1 MLGGASTQ
9 DGFALPPQYEPINE
23 KYPIFPGWQRIHRF
37 LNQCPRHAYDRIVG
51 LYMGRIDE
59 FTNNRSQ
66 EEHLKGEIVGDDLTG
81 AQLLGLCFTDR
92 IILQRRKRGSCAAIA
107 AVKGY
112 LPAQAVASAIL
123 DGTRSKLLKL
133 VRINDRKW
141 QWNAVSTGYLLAWKL
156 ASESPDEHESA
167 LRHFRSSGGYNTH
180 YISPDSHGKVR
191 AVYSSSGLLD
201 DPLAWLSAHHPLHH
215 AAILDDAIKIES
227 LLVQDHPVDSNTGIG
242 DTALHMACMAGAYKA
257 VCCLIKHGAD
267 PTIKSERFGTVP
279 LHWLFVFEKAHIQNT
294 AALLA
299 VNKSVLGQL
308 SGANV
313 EAFHYPFAWP
323 VGTPL
328 GWAVLSNNTEAIQ
341 VLLDLGSTLESI
353 QDFFPGRPDWLS
365 MDYRPGQVSRND
377 GGRPSG
383 PALYS
388 AYRKTWSGWVYSPME
403 KYRSPV
409 VQSSCPSYQ
418 QQLGRLPAT
427 RAVAPRAGEQDIS
440 SSSGVH
446 GGHLHAAV
454 RENDPEAVKK
464 LIAMGADVN
473 EVLKRHGSPLINAID
488 ERNPDI
494 VQILLD
500 GGARLDLPGDSGGD
514 MPLLYAVKTGNIG
527 IVKILLDGGADVDT
541 ESEGEES
548 RRIALAEAVV
558 KGHFEIAKLL
568 LEHGA
573 NPLKQVEGHE
583 VCLEAAVYANAA
595 EFVDL
600 FLKMGAN
607 PNTSGKRLHVG
618 NSLMYAAHYAN
629 TKILMSLL
637 ASGANPNIREGP
649 YLTALQAAIDP
660 EMHRMWRGQRKT
672 VQILLEK
679 GADVTVSGGE
689 YGSVLQAA
697 ACTMDTALVKC
708 LLDAGAPV
716 NIGGGPH
723 GSALQAAVA
732 WNDDLD
738 MIRLLLDRG
747 ASPNFTGDSGS
758 QKQSALSLA
767 VKKGNEEQVELLLR
781 KGALPQLEEHAGK
794 ANSGGVTA
802 LNSAGTTEQ
811 SRIGQMLRDW
821 GERDNTELD
830 QWNSRIVHVSHPN
843 LTDARSLLVQR
854 FQMSRRYRPPG
865 AESLA
870 EMVNKILDYAE
881 YWPATLTEKHKRT
894 PVSGKVAGSPY
905 LQVGIE
911 PWPGMEMK
919 VQRVVFRIKSHNN
932 VPWWLPVVDP
942 EKLDEG
948 KYPWL
953 EVGVRS
959 EGLGSLGP
967 HPHHIVPATGIF
979 CGRLTERTKC
989 IIWDPSST
997 IPGVSDLIG
1006 NLRPGDVLDI
1016 YVKSKE
1022 DASHVIYVD
1031 SAQVVVYYDDKS
1043 TPIPE

>member
-1 MLGGASTQ
+1 MLGAASTKA
-9 DGFALPPQYEPINE
+9 GFAFPPQYEPINE
-23 KYPIFPGWQRIHRF
+23 KYSIYPGWQRIHRF
-37 LNQCPRHAYDRIVG
+37 LSQCPRHAYDRIVD
-51 LYMGRIDE
+51 LYMDRIDE
-59 FTNNRSQ
+59 FINNRSQ
-66 EEHLKGEIVGDDLTG
+66 EEHLKGEIVGEDLTG

-92 IILQRRKRGSCAAIA
+92 LIFDRRKRGSCAAIA
-107 AVKGY
+107 AIKGY

-156 ASESPDEHESA
+156 ASESPDEYESA

-215 AAILDDAIKIES
+215 AAILDDSIKIES
-227 LLVQDHPVDSNTGIG
+227 LLFKDHPVDSNTGIG

-294 AALLA
+294 ATLLA

-323 VGTPL
+323 VETPL

-353 QDFFPGRPDWLS
+353 QYFFPGRPDWLS

-377 GGRPSG
+377 GGRQSG
-383 PALYS
+383 PVLYS
-388 AYRKTWSGWVYSPME
+388 SYRKTWSGWVYPSME

-418 QQLGRLPAT
+418 QQLRRLPAS
-427 RAVAPRAGEQDIS
+427 RAVASRAREQGIS

-446 GGHLHAAV
+446 GGHLHVAV
-454 RENDPEAVKK
+454 RENDPEAVKQ

-473 EVLKRHGSPLINAID
+473 EVLKPHGSPLINAID
-488 ERNPDI
+488 ERNTDMI
-494 VQILLD
+494 QILLD
-500 GGARLDLPGDSGGD
+500 CGARLDLPGDSWGD

-527 IVKILLDGGADVDT
+527 IVKILLDGGADVDA
-541 ESEGEES
+541 ESEGEAS

-558 KGHFEIAKLL
+558 KGHVKIAKLL

-573 NPLKQVEGHE
+573 NPLKQVDGHE

-607 PNTSGKRLHVG
+607 PISSGKSLHVG

-629 TKILMSLL
+629 TKILLSLL
-637 ASGANPNIREGP
+637 AGGANPNIREGP

-708 LLDAGAPV
+708 LLGAGAPV

-723 GSALQAAVA
+723 GSALQAAVV

-738 MIRLLLDRG
+738 MIRLLLDHG
-747 ASPNFTGDSGS
+747 ANPNFTGDSGS

-781 KGALPQLEEHAGK
+781 KGAFPQLEERAGK
-794 ANSGGVTA
+794 ASSGGVTT

-830 QWNSRIVHVSHPN
+830 QWHSRIDHVSHPN

-854 FQMSRRYRPPG
+854 FQMSRRYPPG

-870 EMVNKILDYAE
+870 DMVNKILDYAE
-881 YWPATLTEKHKRT
+881 YWPATLTEKHERT
-894 PVSGKVAGSPY
+894 LLSGKVAGSPY

-919 VQRVVFRIKSHNN
+919 IQRVVFRIKSHNN
-932 VPWWLPVVDP
+932 VPWWLPVLDP

-959 EGLGSLGP
+959 GGLGSLGP
-967 HPHHIVPATGIF
+967 HPHRTVPVTGIF

-1016 YVKSKE
+1016 YVKANE